1 MLKRI
6 PIKSLITFSLLAA
19 LAIGVLV
26 KTALQAPPAYAQDAA
41 LAESSYTWQLDCSN
55 VPVVG
60 VATGVG
66 WVWLHD
72 GVQISFTSPPNGFA
86 SCATPPLSGSGVI
99 PASINGIQVNGI
111 MVTLS
116 LSESPEQFCQAFAS
130 VTKSFDPSNP
140 RISIKASVSAPDHV
154 TSRGIRLNCPKAS
167 FDFSLSN

>member
-1 MLKRI
+1 MLKHL
-6 PIKSLITFSLLAA
+6 PVKSPFTFLLLAA
-19 LAIGVLV
+19 LAIGMLV

-41 LAESSYTWQLDCSN
+41 LAQSSYTWALDCSE

-66 WVWLHD
+66 WAWLHD
-72 GVQISFTSPPNGFA
+72 GVQISFTSPPNGFV

-111 MVTLS
+111 GVTLS
-116 LSESPEQFCQAFAS
+116 LSESPAGCQAFAS

-140 RISIKASVSAPDHV
+140 KISIKESVSAPDHV
-154 TSRGIRLNCPKAS
+154 TSFGVKVNCPKAS